1 MNWSRSRLVAVCY
14 FLVAAPVTVLVLSAL
29 PQHAAPQTAANEIIL
44 GIDPENNLVGGSL
57 GRSVLRQSTE
67 HQHSHWRC
75 HQKIADRHE
84 TASRPIHLASSRFTP
99 SETANQGVSLW
110 LPGIPGRI
118 LPRAVPAAGRTGRA
132 L

>member
-1 MNWSRSRLVAVCY
+1 DGVNC
-14 FLVAAPVTVLVLSAL
+14 APKRPVHFAL
-29 PQHAAPQTAANEIIL
+29 N

-99 SETANQGVSLW
+99 SETANKGVSLW

-118 LPRAVPAAGRTGRA
+118 LLRAVPAAGRTGRA